1 MTGTKSVKC
10 NTRNHGSDSQRHQHP
25 DAQSGEATHTLSRS
39 ECPTQDSSDYPEP
52 QGSTCGTTAMLCG
65 VRGAASAGLL
75 LGGCPDPA
83 VLGFDPRPGAAAPAS
98 ARAPAP
104 EAPEALAGEA
114 AGALSGLAAGA
125 AKTGAGP
132 PAAPAGDPRCAGV
145 ACSTLTL
152 ALSPPGAMGEA
163 GGGAL
168 AAAVDTRAR
177 SGVNPGE
184 PPSAP
189 ERTPE
194 TLASPALGE
203 VGVRDGKFCGA
214 ATWSMH
220 VNMHCKDSS
229 SAGSQQPA
237 WQRIDVADQRVRHTK

>member
-1 MTGTKSVKC
+1 
-10 NTRNHGSDSQRHQHP
+10 
-25 DAQSGEATHTLSRS
+25 
-39 ECPTQDSSDYPEP
+39 
-52 QGSTCGTTAMLCG
+52 MLCG

-75 LGGCPDPA
+75 LGCPDPA
-83 VLGFDPRPGAAAPAS
+83 LLGFDPRPGAASPAS

-132 PAAPAGDPRCAGV
+132 TAAPAGDPRCAGV

-152 ALSPPGAMGEA
+152 ALSPPGAMEEA
-163 GGGAL
+163 RGGAL
-168 AAAVDTRAR
+168 AAAVDARAR
-177 SGVNPGE
+177 SGVNPSD

-189 ERTPE
+189 ERPPE
-194 TLASPALGE
+194 NLASAALGE

-214 ATWSMH
+214 AYL
-220 VNMHCKDSS
+220 
-229 SAGSQQPA
+229 
-237 WQRIDVADQRVRHTK
+237 